1 MSQPALLQRRRRTS
15 RQQRGT
21 TMIEVMVAALV
32 LSAGLLGLA
41 AMQTR
46 ALKTASGLATQ
57 QSMVQA
63 LGAFSEARLAN
74 PNHNIVGRTGP
85 GGENAQYLAL
95 YCNSLWSSFR
105 VQDAQ
110 ITSTTTSDMNYIRT
124 FLGSYTNCGSVAIT
138 EYADY
143 WNQYGTYGSG
153 SNTNGAE
160 CDYIVP
166 RTRTVSCTLP
176 TGDVISL
183 DNRVW
188 AR

>member
-15 RQQRGT
+15 RRQRGT
-21 TMIEVMVAALV
+21 TMIEIMVAALV

-57 QSMVQA
+57 QTMVQA

-74 PNHNIVGRTGP
+74 PNHNIVGGTGP
-85 GGENAQYLAL
+85 GGDTAETLAL

-110 ITSTTTSDMNYIRT
+110 VLSTTTSDMNYIRT

-160 CDYIVP
+160 CNYIVP

>member
-15 RQQRGT
+15 CRQRGT
-21 TMIEVMVAALV
+21 TMIEIMVAALV

-41 AMQTR
+41 AMQTQ

-57 QSMVQA
+57 QSMIQA
-63 LGAFSEARLAN
+63 LGVFGEARLAN
-74 PNHNIVGRTGP
+74 PNFNIVERTGP
-85 GGENAQYLAL
+85 NGDTAEKLATN
-95 YCNSLWSSFR
+95 CNSLWSSFR

-110 ITSTTTSDMNYIRT
+110 IKNTTTSDMNYIRT
-124 FLGSYTNCGSVAIT
+124 FLSSSTNCGSVAIT

-183 DNRVW
+183 HNRVW
-188 AR
+188 IR